1 VREAIVSEMQP
12 ESLDR
17 IEFGRVGRQEDQA
30 EVFRHDEIA
39 ARMPAGF
46 VHQHNAMRSWRDG
59 LSEFGKKQV
68 HCGGIEPG
76 HHHGDTGVACRA
88 YGADDPSRPVAD
100 IAQPARGLAALP
112 PDIAGAPFLSDP
124 RLVLAPDFKPFDLR
138 MSLCDFRQAGSIP
151 PLYEA
156 PCVNAYWI
164 VCGAA
169 AKRNSGSASPGR
181 FAEKPRI
188 TLYPVG
194 SHRSRDPHPACLGKS
209 RGRGGRDPS
218 F

>member
-1 VREAIVSEMQP
+1 MREAIVSEMQP

-68 HCGGIEPG
+68 HCGGIDPC
-76 HHHGDTGVACRA
+76 HHQCDAGVARRA
-88 YGADDPSRPVAD
+88 HGPNNPGRLETD
-100 IAQPARGLAALP
+100 IAQPARGMAALP
-112 PDIAGAPFLSDP
+112 PDIAGPPLLPDP

-138 MSLCDFRQAGSIP
+138 MSLCDFRQAGSKP
-151 PLYEA
+151 PFLKA
-156 PCVNAYWI
+156 CWAFSRL
-164 VCGAA
+164 CGW
-169 AKRNSGSASPGR
+169 
-181 FAEKPRI
+181 
-188 TLYPVG
+188 
-194 SHRSRDPHPACLGKS
+194 
-209 RGRGGRDPS
+209 RGRVFRCDRSSDHSTLSIPVS
-218 F
+218 L